1 MRSLVFVKH
10 SAENRCTNRPPSSVA
25 LKSLPGRDRKGAGP
39 QLLMSLCF
47 AALPLLSA
55 DADLILHNGKIVTA
69 DARFTVV
76 EAIAIKAGR
85 ITRTGAS
92 NSVIVAEK
100 GAGTKV
106 VDLAGKTVLPG
117 LIDAHVHAIGAGLS
131 EFKSKLPPLDSI
143 ADIQNYIREKAK
155 TTPTGEWIV
164 VPRTLPPRLKE
175 QRFPTK
181 TDLDVVTTHS
191 VAFDGSYVWSANTIG
206 LKRSG
211 ITRDTP
217 NPAGGEVVKGPDGE
231 PNGILRAASQLLKGI
246 RDETRSTEVERRQAL
261 ETMLKLYAAAGLTT
275 VGDRAVTAPDVATYQ
290 ALKAQGRL
298 PVRAVLTWRIDA
310 SRPIEQIEQEI
321 NAKTWT
327 TNQGDERLKFGA
339 FKVTLDGGQS
349 VGTAY
354 QRMPYGPYG
363 RQLYGQ
369 TNPDARGTLFVD
381 REKLTRIFRAARN
394 KGWQLT
400 SHAQG
405 GAAIDVLLDAFE
417 ALDKE
422 KPIGPSRSH
431 VMHGSF
437 MSEEAIARMKKMGIL
452 ADVQGGWLHFDV
464 PALEQVFGYNNMRYF
479 FPLQSYLKSGIVI
492 AGGSDHMI
500 GHDKNRAVNAFNPF
514 FNMWMSISRKTRE
527 GKLIY
532 PEEKITREQALR
544 MYTNGSAYL
553 HFSEKTLGSLE
564 QGKLADLVV
573 IDKDFLTCPEDDIRH
588 IQALAT
594 IVEGNVVY
602 GAL

>member
-1 MRSLVFVKH
+1 MR
-10 SAENRCTNRPPSSVA
+10 PI
-25 LKSLPGRDRKGAGP
+25 
-39 QLLMSLCF
+39 LLL
-47 AALPLLSA
+47 ATLPLFAA
-55 DADLILHNGKIVTA
+55 DADLILHNGKILTT
-69 DARFTVV
+69 DARFTVAQ
-76 EAIAIKAGR
+76 AIAIKGGKVV
-85 ITRTGAS
+85 RTGPSAA
-92 NSVIVAEK
+92 ILKAEK
-100 GAGTKV
+100 GPSTRV
-106 VDLAGKTVLPG
+106 VDLDGKTVLPG

-143 ADIQNYIREKAK
+143 ADIQNYIRDKAK
-155 TTPTGEWIV
+155 TTPSGEWIV

-181 TDLDVVTTHS
+181 TDLDVVTTHP
-191 VAFDGSYVWSANTIG
+191 VAFDGSYVWSANTLG
-206 LKRSG
+206 LKISG
-211 ITRDTP
+211 INKSTP
-217 NPAGGEVVKGPDGE
+217 NPPGGEVVKGPDGE
-231 PNGILRAASQLLKGI
+231 PNGILRAANQLLKGI
-246 RDETRSTEVERRQAL
+246 RDEARATEKEREDAL
-261 ETMLKLYAAAGLTT
+261 ETMLKLYAASGLTT
-275 VGDRAVTAPDVATYQ
+275 VGDRAVTEPDVTTYQ
-290 ALKAQGRL
+290 SLKAQGRM
-298 PVRAVLTWRIDA
+298 PIRAVLTWRINA
-310 SRPIEQIEQEI
+310 ARPIEQIEQEI
-321 NAKTWT
+321 AAKPWT
-327 TNQGDERLKFGA
+327 TNQGDERLKFGT

-381 REKLTRIFRAARN
+381 REKLTRIFKAART
-394 KGWQLT
+394 KGWQIT

-422 KPIGPSRSH
+422 KPIAPTRSH

-437 MSEEAIARMKKMGIL
+437 MSAEAIARMKKMGIL

-464 PALEQVFGYNNMRYF
+464 PALEQVFGYKNMRYF

-500 GHDKNRAVNAFNPF
+500 GHDKNRAVNAYNPF

-527 GKLIY
+527 GKLVY
-532 PEEKITREQALR
+532 PEEKITRQQALR

-564 QGKLADLVV
+564 PGKLADLVV
-573 IDKDFLTCPEDDIRH
+573 IDKDFLTCTEDDIRH

-594 IVEGNVVY
+594 VVEGKLVY
-602 GAL
+602 GTL

>member
-1 MRSLVFVKH
+1 MRFFLF
-10 SAENRCTNRPPSSVA
+10 
-25 LKSLPGRDRKGAGP
+25 L
-39 QLLMSLCF
+39 

-76 EAIAIKAGR
+76 EAIAIKAGK
-85 ITRTGAS
+85 ITRTGTSSA
-92 NSVIVAEK
+92 ILAAEK
-100 GAGTKV
+100 GAGTKA

-155 TTPTGEWIV
+155 TTPAGEWII

-181 TDLDVVTTHS
+181 TDLDVVTTHP
-191 VAFDGSYVWSANTIG
+191 VAFDGSYVWSANTAG
-206 LKRSG
+206 LKLSG

-231 PNGILRAASQLLKGI
+231 PNGILRAANQLLKGI
-246 RDETRSTEVERRQAL
+246 RDEARATETERQQAL

-310 SRPIEQIEQEI
+310 SRPIEKIEEEI
-321 NAKTWT
+321 NAKSWI
-327 TNQGDERLKFGA
+327 TNQGDERLKFGT

-422 KPIGPSRSH
+422 KPIAPSRSH

-464 PALEQVFGYNNMRYF
+464 PALEQVFGYKNMRYF
-479 FPLQSYLKSGIVI
+479 FPLQSYLKSGIII

-564 QGKLADLVV
+564 AGKLADLVI
-573 IDKDFLTCPEDDIRH
+573 IDKDFLACPEDDIRH

-594 IVEGNVVY
+594 VVEGKLVY
-602 GAL
+602 GTL

>member
-1 MRSLVFVKH
+1 MR
-10 SAENRCTNRPPSSVA
+10 T
-25 LKSLPGRDRKGAGP
+25 
-39 QLLMSLCF
+39 LLFLS
-47 AALPLLSA
+47 ALPLLAA
-55 DADLILHNGKIVTA
+55 DADLILHNGKILTA
-69 DARFTVV
+69 DAKFSVA
-76 EAIAIKAGR
+76 EAIAIKGGK
-85 ITRTGAS
+85 IVRTGTS
-92 NSVIVAEK
+92 NVVIGAEK
-100 GAGTKV
+100 SPRTKLV
-106 VDLAGKTVLPG
+106 NLAGKMVLPG

-155 TTPTGEWIV
+155 STPAGEWII

-181 TDLDVVTTHS
+181 ADLDVVTTHP
-191 VAFDGSYVWSANTIG
+191 VAFDGSYVWSANTTG
-206 LKRSG
+206 LKLSG
-211 ITRDTP
+211 ITRNTP

-231 PNGILRAASQLLKGI
+231 PNGILRNASRLLKGI
-246 RDETRSTEVERRQAL
+246 RDEARATEKERLDAL
-261 ETMLKLYAAAGLTT
+261 ETMLKLYAASGLTT

-290 ALKAQGRL
+290 ALKAQGRM
-298 PVRAVLTWRIDA
+298 PIRAVLTWRINADRA
-310 SRPIEQIEQEI
+310 VEEIEKEI
-321 NAKTWT
+321 NSKTWT
-327 TNQGDERLKFGA
+327 TNQGDERLKFGT

-394 KGWQLT
+394 KGWQVT

-422 KPIGPSRSH
+422 KPIRPTRSH

-437 MSEEAIARMKKMGIL
+437 MSEEAIARMKKMGII

-464 PALEQVFGYNNMRYF
+464 PALEQVFGYKNMRYF
-479 FPLQSYLKSGIVI
+479 FPLQSYLKAGIVI

-532 PEEKITREQALR
+532 AEEKITREQALR

-564 QGKLADLVV
+564 AGKLADLVV
-573 IDKDFLTCPEDDIRH
+573 IDRDFMTCPEDDIRR
-588 IQALAT
+588 IEPLAT
-594 IVEGNVVY
+594 VVEGKVVY
-602 GAL
+602 GTL

>member
-1 MRSLVFVKH
+1 MRFFLF
-10 SAENRCTNRPPSSVA
+10 
-25 LKSLPGRDRKGAGP
+25 L
-39 QLLMSLCF
+39 

-69 DARFTVV
+69 DVRFNVV
-76 EAIAIKAGR
+76 EAIAIKAGK
-85 ITRTGAS
+85 ITRTGTSIA
-92 NSVIVAEK
+92 ILAAEK
-100 GAGTKV
+100 GPRTNV

-155 TTPTGEWIV
+155 TTPTGEWII

-181 TDLDVVTTHS
+181 TDLDVVTTHP
-191 VAFDGSYVWSANTIG
+191 VAFDGSYVWSANTAG
-206 LKRSG
+206 LKLSG

-231 PNGILRAASQLLKGI
+231 PNGILRAANQLLKGI
-246 RDETRSTEVERRQAL
+246 RDEARATETERQQAL

-275 VGDRAVTAPDVATYQ
+275 VGDRAVTALDVTTYQ
-290 ALKAQGRL
+290 ALKAQCRL

-310 SRPIEQIEQEI
+310 SRPIEKIEEEI

-327 TNQGDERLKFGA
+327 TNQGDERLKFGT

-422 KPIGPSRSH
+422 KPIAPSRSH

-464 PALEQVFGYNNMRYF
+464 PALEQVFGYKNMRYF
-479 FPLQSYLKSGIVI
+479 FPLQSYLKSGIII

-564 QGKLADLVV
+564 AGKLADLVI
-573 IDKDFLTCPEDDIRH
+573 IDKDFLACPEDDIRH

-594 IVEGNVVY
+594 VVEGKLVY
-602 GAL
+602 GTL

>member
-1 MRSLVFVKH
+1 MRFFLF
-10 SAENRCTNRPPSSVA
+10 
-25 LKSLPGRDRKGAGP
+25 L
-39 QLLMSLCF
+39 

-76 EAIAIKAGR
+76 EAIAIKAGK
-85 ITRTGAS
+85 ITRTGTSIA
-92 NSVIVAEK
+92 ILAAEK
-100 GAGTKV
+100 GPRTNV

-155 TTPTGEWIV
+155 TTPAGEWII

-181 TDLDVVTTHS
+181 TDLDVVTTHP
-191 VAFDGSYVWSANTIG
+191 VAFDGSYVWSANTAG
-206 LKRSG
+206 LKLSG

-231 PNGILRAASQLLKGI
+231 PNGILRAANQLLKGI
-246 RDETRSTEVERRQAL
+246 RDEARATETERQQAL

-275 VGDRAVTAPDVATYQ
+275 VGDRAVTALDVTTYQ

-310 SRPIEQIEQEI
+310 SRPIEKIEEEI

-327 TNQGDERLKFGA
+327 TNQGDERLKFGT

-422 KPIGPSRSH
+422 KPIAPSRSH

-464 PALEQVFGYNNMRYF
+464 PALEQVFGYKNMRYF
-479 FPLQSYLKSGIVI
+479 FPLQSYLKSGIII

-564 QGKLADLVV
+564 AGKLADLVI
-573 IDKDFLTCPEDDIRH
+573 IDKDFLACPEDDIRH

-594 IVEGNVVY
+594 VVEGKLVY
-602 GAL
+602 GTL

>member
-1 MRSLVFVKH
+1 MRFSL
-10 SAENRCTNRPPSSVA
+10 
-25 LKSLPGRDRKGAGP
+25 
-39 QLLMSLCF
+39 LLVTIPML
-47 AALPLLSA
+47 AA
-55 DADLILHNGKIVTA
+55 DADLILHNGRILTA

-76 EAIAIKAGR
+76 QAVAVKDGR
-85 ITRTGAS
+85 IVRTG
-92 NSVIVAEK
+92 NSTAVIGAEK
-100 GAGTKV
+100 GKNTKL

-143 ADIQNYIREKAK
+143 ADIQNYIRAQAK
-155 TTPTGEWIV
+155 TTPAGEWII

-181 TDLDVVTTHS
+181 NDLDVVTSHP
-191 VAFDGSYVWSANTIG
+191 VAFDGSYVWSASTLG
-206 LKRSG
+206 LKLSG
-211 ITRDTP
+211 ITNTSVAP
-217 NPAGGEVVKGPDGE
+217 PGGEVVKGADGQ
-231 PNGILRAASQLLKGI
+231 PNGILRGTATKLLKGI
-246 RDETRSTEVERRQAL
+246 RDEARATETERQQAL
-261 ETMLKLYAAAGLTT
+261 ETMLKLYAAAGLTS
-275 VGDRAVTAPDVATYQ
+275 VGDRAVTAPDVATYE

-298 PVRAVLTWRIDA
+298 PIRAVLTWRIDA
-310 SRPIEQIEQEI
+310 SGPIEKLEAEI
-321 NAKTWT
+321 NAKSWK
-327 TNQGDERLKFGA
+327 TNQGDDWLKFGT

-405 GAAIDVLLDAFE
+405 GAAIDILLDAFE

-422 KPIGPSRSH
+422 KPIAPTRSH

-437 MSEEAIARMKKMGIL
+437 MSEEAIARMKKMGII
-452 ADVQGGWLHFDV
+452 ADVQGDWLHFDV
-464 PALEQVFGYNNMRYF
+464 PALEQVFGYKNMRYF

-564 QGKLADLVV
+564 AGKLADLVI
-573 IDKDFLTCPEDDIRH
+573 IDRDFLICPEDEIRR
-588 IQALAT
+588 IEPLAT
-594 IVEGNVVY
+594 VVEGKVVY
-602 GAL
+602 GTL